1 MNKTP
6 PVAPIHRRQSERHGV
21 SLVDDYDWLKVANW
35 QEVMRRPELLDQE
48 VRSHLEAENAY
59 AEAVMAPVAD
69 FRRRL
74 FDEMKARI
82 KQDDSSVPA
91 VDGAFAYF
99 ARYVTDG
106 QQPLFCRQTQAGDGE
121 VVLLDGNKEADGTS
135 FFRIGACSHSTD
147 HRRIAWSADHNGS
160 EYYEIRIRDIDA
172 GTDLPDRLINAQGDV
187 VWANDGMHVFYTTL
201 DDNHRPHRV
210 LRHRVGEDALQD
222 AVVYEEADPG
232 FFVGLDK
239 SESGKFIIVTAHDHT
254 TSEVHLIDADDPD
267 GPRRLVAEREKDIE
281 YDVAHH
287 GDQLIIRTNADG
299 AEDFKIVTAPVEKP
313 ARDGWRDLV
322 AHTAGCLIRQQL
334 LFARHLVR
342 LERRDGLPR
351 IIIRRLSDST
361 EHEIAFDEEA
371 YDLGLAPGY
380 EFDTETLRFTYSSM
394 TTPQRTYDY
403 AMDSRTRE
411 LMKEQ
416 EIPSG
421 HDPQD
426 YVTRRVFA
434 ESHDGEKIPV
444 SLLYRRGTALDGSA
458 PLLLYG
464 YGSYGHTIPAGFSP
478 NRYSLVDRGAIYAIA
493 HVRGGMAGGWRWYRD
508 GRGRKKRNTFD
519 DFIAAADHLV
529 AGSFTGAGRIIA
541 HGGSAGGMLVGAVV
555 NMRPD
560 LFGGILA
567 EVPFVDVLNTMSDA
581 DLPLTP
587 PEWPE
592 WGNPITGAEDFAYIR
607 GYCPYQNVT
616 AQTYPAILA
625 TAGLTDPRV
634 TYWEPAKWV
643 ARLRA
648 TKTGDNPVLL
658 WTNMTAG
665 HAGAA
670 GRFDKIEEVARV
682 YAFALYLWGL
692 NDT

>member
-1 MNKTP
+1 MTETP
-6 PVAPIHRRQSERHGV
+6 PVAPIHRRQSERYGV

-35 QEVMRRPELLDQE
+35 QEVMRDPALLDQE
-48 VRSHLEAENAY
+48 VRSHLEAENTY
-59 AEAVMAPVAD
+59 AEAVMAPVAE

-91 VDGAFAYF
+91 ADGDYAYF

-106 QQPLFCRQTQAGDGE
+106 QQPVFCRRPRAGGADA
-121 VVLLDGNKEADGTS
+121 VLLDGNREAEGTS
-135 FFRIGACSHSTD
+135 FFRVGACSHSTD
-147 HRRIAWSADHNGS
+147 HARVAWSADRNGS
-160 EYYEIRIRDIDA
+160 EYYEIRIRDVA
-172 GTDLPDRLINAQGDV
+172 TGTDLPDRLANAQGDV
-187 VWANDGMHVFYTTL
+187 VWSNDGASVFYTTL

-210 LRHRVGEDALQD
+210 LRHDVGADPALD
-222 AVVYEEADPG
+222 TIVYEEPDPG

-239 SESGKFIIVTAHDHT
+239 TESGKFIIVAAHDHT
-254 TSEVHLIDADDPD
+254 TSEVHLIDADNLGAPL
-267 GPRRLVAEREKDIE
+267 RVVAEREKDVE
-281 YDVAHH
+281 YDVSHH
-287 GDQLIIRTNADG
+287 EDRLIIRTNIDG
-299 AEDFKIVTAPVEKP
+299 AEDFKIATVPVAAPGR
-313 ARDGWRDLV
+313 AGWQDLV
-322 AHTAGCLIRQQL
+322 AHVAGSLIRQQL
-334 LFARHLVR
+334 LFAGHLVR
-342 LERRDGLPR
+342 LERRGGLPR
-351 IIIRRLSDST
+351 IVIRRLADGA

-371 YDLGLAPGY
+371 YDLGLVPGY
-380 EFDTETLRFTYSSM
+380 EFDTANLRFTYSSM

-403 AMDSRTRE
+403 DMESRTRQ
-411 LMKEQ
+411 LMKQQ

-421 HDPQD
+421 HDPEN

-434 ESHDGEKIPV
+434 ESGDGEKVPV

-478 NRYSLVDRGAIYAIA
+478 SRFSLVDRGAIYAIA

-519 DFIAAADHLV
+519 DFIAAADHLI
-529 AGSFTGAGRIIA
+529 AESFTGAGRIIA

-555 NMRPD
+555 NMRPN
-560 LFGGILA
+560 LFRGILA

-592 WGNPITGAEDFAYIR
+592 WGNPITDAEDFAYIR
-607 GYCPYQNVT
+607 SYCPYQNVS
-616 AQTYPAILA
+616 AKSYPAILA

-648 TKTGDNPVLL
+648 VKTDDNPVLL